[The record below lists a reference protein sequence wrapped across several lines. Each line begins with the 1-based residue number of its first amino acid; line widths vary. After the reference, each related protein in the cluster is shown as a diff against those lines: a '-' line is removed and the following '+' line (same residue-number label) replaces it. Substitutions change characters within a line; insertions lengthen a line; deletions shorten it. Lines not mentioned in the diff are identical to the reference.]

1 MTSTMPESFFPMSNF
16 AESASTFINERPD
29 AAARRQAWSVYEA
42 TGLPTTSDEVWRYAP
57 LNDLGLERFVVPHA
71 PKSMPDS
78 TFATKLIQR
87 AGLVIRVVDGFCV
100 STGEVIEGVSV
111 EIDESND
118 SLVGES
124 LLRRYESDTFALLNA
139 ALGPGAVVIR
149 VAPGVNI
156 AQPIVVLN
164 ESSAGASFPRT
175 QIVVGRGSSVT
186 VVEYFEGGVD
196 ALVVPVS
203 EYQVDDNASLQLITY
218 QRLDASAWHIA
229 RTTGLLSRDAR
240 LHQAVVGLGAHYDRA
255 RNDAELLGSGAS
267 NELRTTFL
275 GSGDQVHDFRT
286 RQFHVAPRTTSTL
299 LSKGAVA
306 DRSRSVYTG
315 LIEIEKGAKR
325 TDARQTNHNLL
336 LAPLAHADSV
346 PNLDIREND
355 VMCAHA
361 SSVGPLDELQRWYLE
376 SRGVSRE
383 DAQRLLIQGFFFEML
398 SALPSE
404 LAELVE
410 SDIASVLASVDVVT
424 K

>member
-1 MTSTMPESFFPMSNF
+1 MNAF
-16 AESASTFINERPD
+16 AESASTFIDDRPD
-29 AAARRQAWSVYEA
+29 SAARRRAWSIFES

-57 LNDLGLERFVVPHA
+57 LGDLGLERFEVPSA
-71 PKSMPDS
+71 PALASDS
-78 TFATKLIQR
+78 AFATKLCQR

-100 STGEVIEGVSV
+100 STGDPLEGVSV

-118 SLVGES
+118 SLSGES
-124 LLRRYESDTFALLNA
+124 LLRRYESDTFAMLNA
-139 ALGPGAVVIR
+139 ALAPSATVIR
-149 VAPGVNI
+149 VAAGVNV
-156 AQPIVVLN
+156 AEPIVVLN
-164 ESSAGASFPRT
+164 ESTAGASFPRT
-175 QIVVGRGSSVT
+175 QIVVGRGASVT
-186 VVEYFEGGVD
+186 IVEYFEGGGD

-203 EYQVDDNASLQLITY
+203 EYRLDDNASLRLITY

-229 RTTGLLSRDAR
+229 RTTGFIARDAR
-240 LHQAVVGLGAHYDRA
+240 LHQAIIGLGAHYDRS
-255 RNDAELLGSGAS
+255 RNDAELLGAGAS

-286 RQFHVAPRTTSTL
+286 RQYHVAPRTTSTL

-336 LAPLAHADSV
+336 LSPAAHADSV
-346 PNLDIREND
+346 PNLEIREND

-361 SSVGPLDELQRWYLE
+361 STVGPLDELQRWYLE
-376 SRGVSRE
+376 SRGVSRD
-383 DAQRLLIQGFFFEML
+383 DAQRLLIQGFFYEML

-410 SDIASVLASVDVVT
+410 SDVASVLANVAVVT
-424 K
+424 S

>member
-1 MTSTMPESFFPMSNF
+1 MNTF
-16 AESASTFINERPD
+16 ADSASSFIDERPD
-29 AAARRQAWSVYEA
+29 AAVRRLAWSIFEE

-57 LNDLGLERFVVPHA
+57 LGDLDLENFAVPENPSNA
-71 PKSMPDS
+71 GGSA
-78 TFATKLIQR
+78 FAAQLAAR

-100 STGEVIEGVSV
+100 STGEFVEGVSV
-111 EIDESND
+111 HVDESSD
-118 SLVGES
+118 SVAGDALVE
-124 LLRRYESDTFALLNA
+124 RYAGDTFALLNA
-139 ALGPGAVVIR
+139 ALAPATTVIR
-149 VAPGVNI
+149 I
-156 AQPIVVLN
+156 AADVQVVEPIIVVN
-164 ESSAGASFPRT
+164 ESRSKASFPRT
-175 QIVVGRGSSVT
+175 QIEVGRGASVT
-186 VVEYFEGGVD
+186 IVEYFEGGAN

-203 EYQVDDNASLQLITY
+203 EYRLDDNASLRLITY
-218 QRLDASAWHIA
+218 QRLDASAWHVA
-229 RTTGLLSRDAR
+229 RTTGFVARDAQ
-240 LHQAVVGLGAHYDRA
+240 LHQAVVGFGAHYDRS
-255 RNDAELLGSGAS
+255 RNDAELRGAGAS

-286 RQFHVAPRTTSTL
+286 RQYHVAPRTTSTL

-336 LAPLAHADSV
+336 LSPSAHADSV

-361 SSVGPLDELQRWYLE
+361 SSVGPLDELQLWYLE

-383 DAQRLLIQGFFFEML
+383 DAQRLLIQGFFYEML
-398 SALPSE
+398 STLPPE

-410 SDIASVLASVDVVT
+410 HDVTSVLGTLAVVAT
-424 K
+424 